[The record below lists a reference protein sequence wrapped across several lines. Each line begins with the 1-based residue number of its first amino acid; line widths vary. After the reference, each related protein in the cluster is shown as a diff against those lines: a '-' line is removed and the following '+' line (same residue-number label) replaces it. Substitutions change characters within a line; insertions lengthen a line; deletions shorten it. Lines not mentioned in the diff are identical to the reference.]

1 MPKLHEFIDGRP
13 IVGHNIGFDLG
24 FLSYEA
30 EHCPLDV
37 DFPLEGIDT
46 IALARRYL
54 TGMRRAGLDR
64 VATALHL
71 PVRTRHRA
79 LPDALLTA
87 QVFALLL
94 ARARE
99 EGCETLDDLCARP
112 STALPRSRQACHR
125 RAQPAACISTPPG
138 GRTSRSSPAS
148 T

>member
-1 MPKLHEFIDGRP
+1 MDGRP

-24 FLSYEA
+24 FLSYETQHA
-30 EHCPLDV
+30 SLDV

-54 TGMRRAGLDR
+54 TGMRRASLDR
-64 VATALHL
+64 VAASLHL
-71 PVRTRHRA
+71 AIHSRHRA

-99 EGCETLDDLCARP
+99 EGCETLDDL
-112 STALPRSRQACHR
+112 RQA
-125 RAQPAACISTPPG
+125 IG
-138 GRTSRSSPAS
+138 GVVPVRSSLPSGRPTGSMYLNPAWRQNFPS
-148 T
+148 KPGVYR